1 MMNDKFN
8 RELLNEKVKGDW
20 KVTITKLTDKIIK
33 SDVRY
38 LVSINDGNPIPRYS
52 RSYKSLAAAKR
63 RYNEI

>member
-1 MMNDKFN
+1 MRKDIFE
-8 RELLNEKVKGDW
+8 RELVNEKMKGNW
-20 KVTITKLTDKIIK
+20 KVTITKLTHKVIK

-38 LVSINDGNPIPRYS
+38 LVSIDDGNPIPRYS